1 MIKNSYKIDKCDEGI
16 MVHSDV
22 SESRRLMRADTG
34 RMIASLT
41 PEQNSRTRLKASKEF
56 RQAPLPRLQL

>member
-1 MIKNSYKIDKCDEGI
+1 MAYRIIDKCDEGI

-34 RMIASLT
+34 RMIASIT
-41 PEQNSRTRLKASKEF
+41 PEQNSRTRLTVSKEF
-56 RQAPLPRLQL
+56 RQAPLSWLQI